1 MSRLQSLIASMNYE
15 LFDKNLKEKYFQTIF
30 YLVFSLVGAVV
41 RSEVHTSSGSIDA
54 VVETKTNIYLFE
66 FKMDRTPEEAL
77 KQIEDKHYADRYKSD
92 RRPVTRIGASFS
104 STTHQLE
111 SWLIA

>member
-1 MSRLQSLIASMNYE
+1 MNYE

-54 VVETKTNIYLFE
+54 VVETKTDIYLFE

-77 KQIEDKHYADRYKSD
+77 QQIEQKHYADRYGSD
-92 RRPVTRIGASFS
+92 NRPVTRIGASFS

-111 SWLIA
+111 SWLMA